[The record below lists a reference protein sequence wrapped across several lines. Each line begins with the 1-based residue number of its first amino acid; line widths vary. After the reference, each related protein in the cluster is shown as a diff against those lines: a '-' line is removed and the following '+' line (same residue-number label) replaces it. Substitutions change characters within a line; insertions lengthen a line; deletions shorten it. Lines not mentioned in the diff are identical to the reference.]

1 MIKVRTANKA
11 ADLLFV
17 RKGGERVEKEWR
29 CKECD
34 TLLGVERGARL
45 HLRYK
50 QAQYV
55 VDGGDYNVIAVCR
68 NGSTVN
74 ELNVS
79 EELAQ
84 PVAANSQQE

>member
-1 MIKVRTANKA
+1 M
-11 ADLLFV
+11 
-17 RKGGERVEKEWR
+17 EREWR

-55 VDGGDYNVIAVCR
+55 VDGEDYAVLAICR
-68 NGSTVN
+68 NCSTVN
-74 ELNVS
+74 ERTRN
-79 EELAQ
+79 EESPRPA
-84 PVAANSQQE
+84 PAGA

>member
-1 MIKVRTANKA
+1 M
-11 ADLLFV
+11 
-17 RKGGERVEKEWR
+17 EREWR
-29 CKECD
+29 CKKCE

-68 NGSTVN
+68 NCSTVN
-74 ELNVS
+74 ERNG
-79 EELAQ
+79 AQKPPQ
-84 PVAANSQQE
+84 PVAATV

>member
-1 MIKVRTANKA
+1 M
-11 ADLLFV
+11 
-17 RKGGERVEKEWR
+17 EREWR
-29 CKECD
+29 CKKCN

-68 NGSTVN
+68 NCSTVN
-74 ELNVS
+74 ERS
-79 EELAQ
+79 ETQ
-84 PVAANSQQE
+84 KPPQSVAATV